1 MIRYLSFLLILL
13 TLLAACGG
21 APAAPAPAPT
31 DVPAASGPTSA
42 PSVANAFPVTIEHK
56 YGTTEIPQAPTR
68 VVSVGF
74 NDQDAILALDVVP
87 VGIRDWYGEQ
97 PNAVWPWAQ
106 DELGGATPQVLPANA
121 LNFEQIAVLNPD
133 LIIGISSG
141 MTEQEYATL
150 AAIAPTIAQSDAYID
165 YGVPWQEQTRV
176 IGAALGRAE
185 QAEALVAKVEGLFAS
200 ARTQNPAFAGASAVV
215 AVNFNNAYSAYGPQ
229 DVRGRLLTSLG
240 FALPE
245 EIVELAGESFFTS
258 ISNERLDLIDTDV
271 LVIAVSSEAER
282 AVIENDPLFQQLNA
296 AQQGRVIF
304 LDKELSGAAS
314 FSSVLSLPYLL
325 ERFVPTLAAAIDG
338 NLAGSAMTRT
348 VTHAMGETEV
358 PVAPQRVVV
367 LDTSEVDNALA
378 LGAPIVGAPVAEVL
392 EYQGYL
398 ADRLA
403 GISDIGT
410 ISEPNLEAILNLQ
423 PDLII
428 GSKQRYEAIYAQ
440 LSMIAPTVFVES
452 LRVPWQQNFRLHAE
466 ALGKMAEAE
475 ALLAAYDQRVAEL
488 QATLGPARAETTIS
502 VIRFRPGQVRL
513 YLKRSFIGYILQ
525 DVGLGRPASQDQDT
539 FSAEITL
546 EQIAD
551 VDADYLF
558 ITGYAQD
565 DSELDTFLASP
576 LWQTLGAVQ
585 KKRAM
590 DVDDDHWIAGLGVQA
605 ANLVLDDLERLVT
618 P

>member
-1 MIRYLSFLLILL
+1 
-13 TLLAACGG
+13 
-21 APAAPAPAPT
+21 
-31 DVPAASGPTSA
+31 
-42 PSVANAFPVTIEHK
+42 
-56 YGTTEIPQAPTR
+56 
-68 VVSVGF
+68 
-74 NDQDAILALDVVP
+74 VVP

-106 DELGGATPQVLPANA
+106 DALGDATPQVLPANA
-121 LNFEQIAVLNPD
+121 LNFEQIAALNPD

-176 IGAALGRAE
+176 VGAALGRGE
-185 QAEALVAKVEGLFAS
+185 QAEALVAQVEGLFAS
-200 ARTQNPAFAGASAVV
+200 ARAQNPAFAGASAVV

-240 FALPE
+240 FAIPQ
-245 EIVELAGESFFTS
+245 EIVERAGDSFFTS

-296 AQQGRVIF
+296 AQQGRVVF

-325 ERFVPTLAAAIDG
+325 ERFVPALAAAIDG
-338 NLAGSAMTRT
+338 ERAESAMTRT
-348 VTHAMGETEV
+348 ITHAMGIAEV
-358 PVAPQRVVV
+358 PAVPQRVVV

-378 LGAPIVGAPVAEVL
+378 LGAAIVGAPVAEVL

-398 ADRLA
+398 AAQLD
-403 GISDIGT
+403 GITDTGT
-410 ISEPNLEAILNLQ
+410 ISEPNLEAILALK
-423 PDLII
+423 PDLIL
-428 GSKQRYEAIYAQ
+428 GSKQRYEAIYPQ
-440 LSMIAPTVFVES
+440 LSAIAPTVFVES
-452 LRVPWQQNFRLHAE
+452 LRVPWQQNFQLHAE
-466 ALGKMAEAE
+466 ALGKTAEAE
-475 ALLAAYDQRVAEL
+475 VLLTAYNQRVAEL
-488 QATLGPARAETTIS
+488 QAILGPERAATTIS

-513 YLKRSFIGYILQ
+513 YLKSSFIGYILQ
-525 DVGLGRPASQDQDT
+525 DVGLGRPSSQDQDT
-539 FSAEITL
+539 FAADITL

-558 ITGYAQD
+558 ITGYAQN
-565 DSELDTFLASP
+565 DSELDTFLNSP

-585 KKRAM
+585 NGRAI

-605 ANLVLDDLERLVT
+605 ATLVLDDLERFVM